1 MSDLSTIFSSS
12 TPTYQRPED
21 LDFPVSKIRLFM
33 DVLWQAITQKPLTD
47 DQRTTLKQLID
58 LLNLLDEHKHE
69 SQKELIAAMLP
80 SISPLLEKMP
90 TLGLTGTHVFT
101 HLVPIY
107 QLYLPSIEL
116 MVKDAHP
123 FTLEETL
130 LYYELTIF
138 DHLFLVHI
146 FEQEHELNMIEL
158 LLTIK
163 AIILINALV
172 YDYQQHNQGRSIS
185 FFTFLMRGGKNAAEL
200 EPFLMEVINHVC
212 DEVKLTVTNTACL
225 ETLEFL
231 KTKLLDTTHA
241 QPTKTEGVQTEQ
253 AALTDAFAPTAA
265 PGKVD
270 EIFNQATDTPI
281 EPTIP
286 VETTPVTPVT
296 AQPETPATEA
306 VSAVPEIIT
315 PPTITE
321 PMTPPPEIPAPVVE
335 SPIVPSEPI
344 APMPAPIPTVPEPTA
359 MPEPQPVV
367 AVNPVVSL
375 TPETP
380 ITPESV
386 MPTETAPVIPPVET
400 PIVEAAPISSSPLA
414 ENPVLAA
421 DPTAT
426 PAPQTTPGA

>member
-1 MSDLSTIFSSS
+1 MADLQQIYT
-12 TPTYQRPED
+12 TTLPTYQRPED
-21 LDFPVSKIRLFM
+21 LDFPISKIRLFI
-33 DVLWQAITQKPLTD
+33 DVMWQAITQKTLTD
-47 DQRTTLKQLID
+47 EQRTTLKQLID

-116 MVKDAHP
+116 MVKEAHS

-172 YDYQQHNQGRSIS
+172 YDYQQHTQGRSIS
-185 FFTFLMRGGKNAAEL
+185 FFTFLMRGGKSGTDL
-200 EPFLMEVINHVC
+200 QPFLLEAINHVC
-212 DEVKLTVTNTACL
+212 DEVKLTVTNAACL

-231 KTKLLDTTHA
+231 KNKLIEATQKPANA
-241 QPTKTEGVQTEQ
+241 QGEQTEQ
-253 AALTDAFAPTAA
+253 TTLSDALAPDAPKEKADTIFEQATETLIEPTQETMPMSDPTLPTQTPVAPPAAPPDPMMGATVAPTPMPA
-265 PGKVD
+265 PV
-270 EIFNQATDTPI
+270 

-286 VETTPVTPVT
+286 VATPVEPAPVPPAIEPVQAPPAPAQPEPVVPEPMPPVTP
-296 AQPETPATEA
+296 
-306 VSAVPEIIT
+306 
-315 PPTITE
+315 PP
-321 PMTPPPEIPAPVVE
+321 M
-335 SPIVPSEPI
+335 
-344 APMPAPIPTVPEPTA
+344 PEPT
-359 MPEPQPVV
+359 PVVVPPQPSADMTT
-367 AVNPVVSL
+367 AVPQQS
-375 TPETP
+375 
-380 ITPESV
+380 
-386 MPTETAPVIPPVET
+386 
-400 PIVEAAPISSSPLA
+400 APISPQSDSPLA
-414 ENPVLAA
+414 ESPMLSSTPPVAA
-421 DPTAT
+421 
-426 PAPQTTPGA
+426 